1 MRHDPKISLRAPIC
15 FIYRPTGRRTIS
27 TMNSFGWNGFD
38 WLLIAILTVSVLR
51 GTIRGFL
58 RTVFSLAGTLAGL
71 WAAGE
76 YYESV
81 ARWLALRN
89 ILGSLPT
96 ARVVAFVAIA
106 VVVVVGFNL
115 VGRTLHLSARRF
127 GLGGLDSMAG
137 ALLGLVRGS
146 LIGVAILFAILA
158 VSPKSPLIATSAL
171 APYLAMAAR
180 LAAFALPGDLSGE
193 PFFLH

>member
-1 MRHDPKISLRAPIC
+1 
-15 FIYRPTGRRTIS
+15 
-27 TMNSFGWNGFD
+27 MNSFGWNGFD

-81 ARWLALRN
+81 ALRN